1 LKKKYISF
9 RQRFVLSKKNPN
21 RRKYYLFF
29 CKKRNNVFL
38 TITGVKGNVIISQ
51 SAGSCKIT
59 TKKKKRS
66 PDTLK
71 TIAASVAKLA
81 RLKNIKYLLKF
92 FMKST
97 QSRVGK
103 TIFDSFK
110 KQGLLILQGVVVKSK
125 PHALNMRKKKL
136 KRL

>member
-1 LKKKYISF
+1 
-9 RQRFVLSKKNPN
+9 
-21 RRKYYLFF
+21 LFF
-29 CKKRNNVFL
+29 CKKKNNVFL
-38 TITGVKGNVIISQ
+38 TITNVKGKVIISQ

-66 PDTLK
+66 PDTVK

-81 RLKNIKYLLKF
+81 RLKNIKYLFKF

-103 TIFDSFK
+103 IIFDTFK
-110 KQGLLILQGVVVKSK
+110 KQGLLILQGVVIKSK
-125 PHALNMRKKKL
+125 PHALYMRKKKL